1 VSDAAAL
8 ARQAAAR
15 QQAGDAVAAAAL
27 WRQAIAAG
35 FDTAEAR
42 NNLGVA
48 CRDLGDARGA
58 ASAFRAALRARP
70 GYGRAAANLAALL
83 RAGGDPAAGARVLE
97 AALAAGADAAP
108 AAGAD
113 AARAASPGASLRGEA
128 AQLFREAGRPDL
140 ALPHARAL
148 AKAAP
153 QDPLA
158 VSGLGETLLGMG
170 RPHDALP
177 HLAAVAAALPDRADA
192 KVNHGLALLQSGR
205 AAAAA
210 AVQRAAIAQDPAC
223 RPAWHNLLLALN
235 YVPEASAAEVA
246 AAHRAYGAA
255 FPPRPAPPFANPADP
270 GRRLRVGF
278 LSGDLRA
285 HPVGYFLEAT
295 LAAHPRG
302 DVTLHA
308 YASQGGGDAA
318 TARLRGLFDGWRQ
331 VQGLPDAAVAA
342 AIRADAIDI
351 LVDLSGHTQGT
362 RLPVLEHRAAPVQ
375 ASWIGY
381 ANSTGS
387 AAVDWILA
395 DAATVPPGEEAL
407 YVERVHRLPG
417 CYLCFTP
424 PGFAVPRTPPPMLA
438 RGHVT
443 FGCCNAPMKL
453 NAAVLRAWARILDQ
467 VPRARLLLKA
477 RALEDAGTAAAIR
490 QGFAAAGGDPARLDI
505 EGHSPRPAYV
515 ARLADIDIMLDP
527 FPFPGGTTTAEALRA
542 GVPVL
547 SLRGR
552 GGMMS
557 RNGETLLAAAGLS
570 DWVAADVDDYVAQAV
585 RRARDPAGL
594 AALRAGMDTRAL
606 SDGAAMARGLEAA
619 WRAMW
624 RDWCARQ
631 G

>member
-1 VSDAAAL
+1 VSGAAFAQ
-8 ARQAAAR
+8 QAAAR
-15 QQAGDAVAAAAL
+15 QQAGEAAAAAAL

-35 FDTAEAR
+35 FDTPEAR

-48 CRDLGDARGA
+48 CRDGGDARGA
-58 ASAFRAALRARP
+58 AEAFRAALQARP

-83 RAGGDPAAGARVLE
+83 RTTGDQAAGARVLE
-97 AALAAGADAAP
+97 AALAAGADP
-108 AAGAD
+108 
-113 AARAASPGASLRGEA
+113 SLRGEA
-128 AQLFREAGRPDL
+128 ARLFREAARPDL

-148 AKAAP
+148 AEAAP
-153 QDPLA
+153 DDPLA
-158 VSGLGETLLGMG
+158 RSGLGETLLGLG

-177 HLAAVAAALPDRADA
+177 HLAAVAAALPGRADA
-192 KVNHGLALLQSGR
+192 RVNHGLALLQAGL
-205 AAAAA
+205 AGEAA
-210 AVQRAAIAQDPAC
+210 AVQRAAIAQDAAC

-235 YVPEASAAEVA
+235 YLPDATAAEVA

-255 FPPRPAPPFANPADP
+255 FPPHAAPPFANPPDP

-285 HPVGYFLEAT
+285 HPVGYFLEAAV
-295 LAAHPRG
+295 AAVPRG
-302 DVTLHA
+302 AVTLHA
-308 YASQGGGDAA
+308 YASQAGGDAT
-318 TARLRGLFDGWRQ
+318 TARLRGLFDGWRA

-424 PGFAVPRTPPPMLA
+424 PPFPVPRTPPPMLA

-453 NAAVLRAWARILDQ
+453 NTAVLRAWARILAA
-467 VPRARLLLKA
+467 VPDARLLLKA
-477 RALEDAGTAAAIR
+477 RALEDAGTAGAIR
-490 QGFAAAGGDPARLDI
+490 ARFAAAGGDPARLDI
-505 EGHSPRPAYV
+505 EGHSPRQAYF

-527 FPFPGGTTTAEALRA
+527 FPFPGGTTTAEALHA

-557 RNGETLLAAAGLS
+557 RNGEALLAAVGLS
-570 DWVAADVDDYVAQAV
+570 DWVAADVEAYVAQAV
-585 RRARDPAGL
+585 RRAGDPARL

-606 SDGAAMARGLEAA
+606 SDGAAMARGLVAA
-619 WRAMW
+619 FRAMW
-624 RDWCARQ
+624 RDWCDRQ
-631 G
+631 GGGTA